1 MKTYVRYGVILLAA
15 LIVGAILGIGIWYVD
30 TDEIGMYGISFVQF
44 ISRYMLPIMIVLVI
58 IHVVTGEFILK
69 KIKRQGLILEDA
81 EDDESDRI
89 EADLEY
95 YGAVGTVL
103 DTVLNVIA
111 ILVLSTGYSMKY
123 IIELNGSE
131 ARTLLI
137 AMGIFIFAFIYSGY
151 WSVRF
156 VKEVQKIYPNKKG
169 DPSTRRFTKEWL
181 ESCDEAEQEK
191 IYKAAYKSYYISMK
205 IMPICMILALLVHLV
220 WNTGIM
226 AVAFI
231 GVIWIIMTVTYNKN
245 CLGT

>member
-15 LIVGAILGIGIWYVD
+15 LIVGAILGIGIWCVD
-30 TDEIGMYGISFVQF
+30 IDEIGSYGISFVQL
-44 ISRYMLPIMIVLVI
+44 ISRYMLPIMIVLAI
-58 IHVVTGEFILK
+58 IHVVAGEFILK
-69 KIKRQGLILEDA
+69 KIKRQGLMLEDA

-89 EADLEY
+89 EVDLERC
-95 YGAVGTVL
+95 GAVGTVL

-111 ILVLSTGYSMKY
+111 ILVLSTGYSMEY

-131 ARTLLI
+131 ARALLV
-137 AMGIFIFAFIYSGY
+137 AMGIFILAFIYSGY
-151 WSVRF
+151 WGVRF

-191 IYKAAYKSYYISMK
+191 IYKAAYKSYYIGMK
-205 IMPICMILALLVHLV
+205 IMPMCMILALLFHLV
-220 WNTGIM
+220 WNTGII
-226 AVAFI
+226 AVSFV
-231 GVIWIIMTVTYNKN
+231 GVIWIVMTVTYNKN